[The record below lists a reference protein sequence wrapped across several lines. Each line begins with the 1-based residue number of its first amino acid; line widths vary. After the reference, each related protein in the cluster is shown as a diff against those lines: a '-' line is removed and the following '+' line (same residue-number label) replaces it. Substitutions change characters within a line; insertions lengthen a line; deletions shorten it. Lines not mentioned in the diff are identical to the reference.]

1 MKRTFL
7 LSLSFLLM
15 VTAFSGG
22 VSADS
27 GHVRIVRL
35 SLVQGDVRYASEF
48 HNDPLTDAKAIWQ
61 TAPLNLPIRQGNVL
75 STGSGR
81 AEVEF
86 ENGAMA
92 FLGANTMLEFYDL
105 SLNDGARITRLVLR
119 QGSATFYDRSLN
131 GDYFSVTGGDF
142 SAEVSGHAT
151 FRFENFD
158 NGSTVTVQAGRI
170 NVLQNDNST
179 PLEKGHSLSVQASD
193 PTNQVVTEATSSD
206 DFDRWVSNRIQ
217 NEQVV
222 SSQTSSSYGNAS
234 YVAGYSDLYTYGSWM
249 NVGGYNCWRP
259 FGMGFGWSP
268 FDYGSWMFD
277 GGMGGWSFLGSAP
290 WGWLPYHY
298 GGWIYSPVYGW
309 MWNPG
314 STFYGRPQ
322 PYRPVTAIFVK
333 SGTTTG
339 LVPLNVNDK
348 GGKTPLNAAQGIYPL
363 ENGKTG
369 SLVAVNGSEKL
380 TVVKTSEPTLLS
392 TRPTAVAAPT
402 RISRTI
408 PSGYLTARATS
419 SVHGSSITYDP
430 NEHRFVNSN
439 ETKAREGST
448 PAPASEANTS
458 GKNSAP
464 IGAAKTAAEG
474 RGAVAPNSARVA
486 APPRPSATPAPART
500 GGGSSWVGS
509 AWGGSGG
516 SSGSSSR
523 SSGSS
528 TGSAHPSGGSSGG
541 GGRPH

>member
-15 VTAFSGG
+15 VTAFSGR

-48 HNDPLTDAKAIWQ
+48 HNDPLTDSKAVWQ

-75 STGSGR
+75 STGAGR

-119 QGSATFYDRSLN
+119 QGSASFYDRSVN

-170 NVLQNDNST
+170 NVLQNDNAT

-268 FDYGSWMFD
+268 FDYGSWFFD

-348 GGKTPLNAAQGIYPL
+348 AARL
-363 ENGKTG
+363 
-369 SLVAVNGSEKL
+369 
-380 TVVKTSEPTLLS
+380 
-392 TRPTAVAAPT
+392 R
-402 RISRTI
+402 
-408 PSGYLTARATS
+408 
-419 SVHGSSITYDP
+419 
-430 NEHRFVNSN
+430 
-439 ETKAREGST
+439 
-448 PAPASEANTS
+448 
-458 GKNSAP
+458 
-464 IGAAKTAAEG
+464 
-474 RGAVAPNSARVA
+474 
-486 APPRPSATPAPART
+486 
-500 GGGSSWVGS
+500 
-509 AWGGSGG
+509 
-516 SSGSSSR
+516 
-523 SSGSS
+523 
-528 TGSAHPSGGSSGG
+528 
-541 GGRPH
+541 